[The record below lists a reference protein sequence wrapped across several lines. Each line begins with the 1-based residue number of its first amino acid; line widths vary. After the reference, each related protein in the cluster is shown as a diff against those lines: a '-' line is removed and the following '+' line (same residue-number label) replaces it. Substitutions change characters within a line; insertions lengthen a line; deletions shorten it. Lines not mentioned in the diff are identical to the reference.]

1 MIMAK
6 WDAQANESF
15 SQIKNAA
22 HASDAQMQA
31 LKQQIDAWADND
43 PSPDA
48 NTSFPF
54 GQYRHSRV
62 EVKKVGGWI
71 TRLDYGEN

>member
-1 MIMAK
+1 MTMAK
-6 WDAQANESF
+6 WDKRANQNF
-15 SQIKNAA
+15 IDIKSAA
-22 HASDAQMQA
+22 HASDAQMQT
-31 LKQQIDAWADND
+31 LKEQIGTWADGD
-43 PSPDA
+43 PSPDD

-71 TRLDYGEN
+71 TQLDYGEN